1 MRFVVYQTKDGAR
14 AGIQTNEGVIDIEKT
29 AALHHM
35 QVPSTLEEII
45 RGGTRAIDKLREMTK
60 KQVRYF
66 KKEEIVY
73 APCIANPEKILCVGL
88 NYRSHTDEFRS
99 DIPKEPV
106 LFGKFNNALSA
117 HKETIHLPKTAKKF
131 DYEAELVIIIGR
143 EASNVSVQEA
153 TDYIFGYTAGND
165 FSARD
170 LQFKSAQ
177 WLIGKTCD
185 GFAPTGPVVVTA
197 DEIDAQNLDIRCEV
211 NGEIRQSSNTCLM
224 IFTCA
229 EIVSYASKYMTLKP
243 GDIIFT
249 GTPGGVMLGYPE
261 EKQVWLKA
269 GDHVV
274 VEIEGIGMLENWVG

>member
-1 MRFVVYQTKDGAR
+1 MRFVVYHTKDGAR
-14 AGIQTNEGVIDIEKT
+14 AGIQTKEGIIDIEKT
-29 AALHHM
+29 AALHHT

-45 RGGTRAIDKLREMTK
+45 SGGTRAIEKLRAMTDR
-60 KQVRYF
+60 QMRYV

-88 NYRSHTDEFRS
+88 NYKSHIEEAFE

-117 HKETIHLPKTAKKF
+117 HKEKIELPKIAKNF

-143 EASNVSVQEA
+143 EASNVSAQEA
-153 TDYIFGYTAGND
+153 PDYMFGYTAGND

-185 GFAPTGPVVVTA
+185 GFAPIGPVVVTA
-197 DEIDAQNLDIRCEV
+197 DEIDAQNLAIRCEV
-211 NGEIRQSSNTCLM
+211 NGEVRQSSNTSLM

-229 EIVSYASKYMTLKP
+229 EIVSYASKCMTLKP

-249 GTPGGVMLGYPE
+249 GTPKGVILGYPK
-261 EKQVWLKA
+261 EKQVWLKT

-274 VEIEGIGMLENWVG
+274 VEIEGIGRLENTLR